1 MPLFRFR
8 LSAASLVLLA
18 CGSEPRAE
26 QPRIPDVARAFS
38 NLPLPPQP
46 AVVSQAGGPE
56 ALQLTLHSPSDMDKV
71 TEYYRRVLSTAP
83 WSLVSDRKNSDG
95 SVALYAEQKGPPLW
109 VRIWKLG
116 DRGTMVELTG
126 AVVDSG
132 KPTPS
137 QPAAAPTRRK

>member
-1 MPLFRFR
+1 MSLFNFR
-8 LSAASLVLLA
+8 LSAACLVLLA

-26 QPRIPDVARAFS
+26 QPRTPDFTRAFT

-46 AVVSQAGGPE
+46 EVVSRAGGTE
-56 ALQLTLHSPSDMDKV
+56 ALQLTVHSPSDMDKV

-95 SVALYAEQKGPPLW
+95 SVQLYAEQKGPPLW

-126 AVVDSG
+126 AVVDSAKSG
-132 KPTPS
+132 S
-137 QPAAAPTRRK
+137 RQPDAARTKRK